1 MCFEPALLKG
11 HETGGGEEPGFVV
24 REEVVERRDGAAV
37 VVKRQPLVVQVEQ
50 RSDDITGL
58 PPNRGWI
65 VDINSNLMHCS
76 YFQKRSTWESLCYV
90 KEDIE
95 ILGTCTVSI
104 TLSMNDMGHRDIFD
118 INVPQFILPIL
129 ISMSHSCPKYYL

>member
-24 REEVVERRDGAAV
+24 REEVVEWRDGAAV

-65 VDINSNLMHCS
+65 VDGYQFQFNALFIFPETIYVGKSVLCNGRNKNSWDMHCHCQLVMCVWL
-76 YFQKRSTWESLCYV
+76 YKVGQYQNL
-90 KEDIE
+90 
-95 ILGTCTVSI
+95 TVSHKES
-104 TLSMNDMGHRDIFD
+104 TA
-118 INVPQFILPIL
+118 
-129 ISMSHSCPKYYL
+129 

>member
-24 REEVVERRDGAAV
+24 REEVVEWRDGAAV

-65 VDINSNLMHCS
+65 VDG
-76 YFQKRSTWESLCYV
+76 YQFQFNALFIFPEKIYYV
-90 KEDIE
+90 RKACAI
-95 ILGTCTVSI
+95 
-104 TLSMNDMGHRDIFD
+104 
-118 INVPQFILPIL
+118 
-129 ISMSHSCPKYYL
+129 